1 MNPNIKKSDTLYQK
15 IYNYLKIKILRNEI
29 QAGEIVNETQLSQ
42 YFETSRSPVR
52 DAIKMLESEGYLIQ
66 AGSSKIVS
74 KFNWDDINDLIEIRK
89 SLELMVYDLAIKKIE
104 PKDLKKLNDLIE
116 EMKKVK
122 SNDNYSLI
130 NIDTEFHK
138 YFAKITKNKLL
149 INLMSSV
156 YDQLIRASMISI
168 LRFDWNKDVNIKYHT
183 DILECLKSEKYD
195 KGREELVNHVNIWTN
210 AINEVKNKVETD
222 L

>member
-1 MNPNIKKSDTLYQK
+1 
-15 IYNYLKIKILRNEI
+15 
-29 QAGEIVNETQLSQ
+29 
-42 YFETSRSPVR
+42 
-52 DAIKMLESEGYLIQ
+52 MLESEGYLIQ

-138 YFAKITKNKLL
+138 YFA
-149 INLMSSV
+149 
-156 YDQLIRASMISI
+156 
-168 LRFDWNKDVNIKYHT
+168 
-183 DILECLKSEKYD
+183 
-195 KGREELVNHVNIWTN
+195 
-210 AINEVKNKVETD
+210 
-222 L
+222 

>member
-104 PKDLKKLNDLIE
+104 PKDLKKLNDLIA

>member
-1 MNPNIKKSDTLYQK
+1 
-15 IYNYLKIKILRNEI
+15 
-29 QAGEIVNETQLSQ
+29 
-42 YFETSRSPVR
+42 
-52 DAIKMLESEGYLIQ
+52 
-66 AGSSKIVS
+66 
-74 KFNWDDINDLIEIRK
+74 
-89 SLELMVYDLAIKKIE
+89 
-104 PKDLKKLNDLIE
+104 
-116 EMKKVK
+116 
-122 SNDNYSLI
+122 
-130 NIDTEFHK
+130 
-138 YFAKITKNKLL
+138 
-149 INLMSSV
+149 MSSV

>member
-74 KFNWDDINDLIEIRK
+74 KFNWGDINDLIEIRK